1 MNNIDISALEQTI
14 NTYPWFSLAH
24 LELFKKACELGEEQK
39 NAALNR
45 TASYV
50 YSRERLYEIS
60 KAEKADINIYISE
73 EPEMPEIIQENPKI
87 AEEKTDEI
95 QDATTKDETD
105 ASIDEISFVIEP
117 DPLHINELPKI
128 VLAGGDYFGKND
140 FEEVKL
146 DTAKPLD
153 RFIAEKPSLLR
164 SNTNSQYN
172 ENQSAEEIELGEKF
186 DDSGFYTETLAK
198 IYTEQSFYK
207 RAIEVYAKLILL
219 YPEKSTY
226 FAALVQELKSKH
238 NQ

>member
-1 MNNIDISALEQTI
+1 MNNIDISALERI
-14 NTYPWFSLAH
+14 IETYPWFSLAH

-39 NAALNR
+39 IASLKR
-45 TASYV
+45 TAAYV
-50 YSRERLYEIS
+50 YSRERLFEIS
-60 KAEKADINIYISE
+60 ITPKSE
-73 EPEMPEIIQENPKI
+73 RDETTKI
-87 AEEKTDEI
+87 AEEQEEEKKEI
-95 QDATTKDETD
+95 DVTEKIETT
-105 ASIDEISFVIEP
+105 SDEISFEIES
-117 DPLHINELPKI
+117 DPLHISELPKI
-128 VLAGGDYFGKND
+128 ALAGGDYFGRSD

-146 DTAKPLD
+146 DTTKPLD

-172 ENQSAEEIELGEKF
+172 DSQPSEEIELGEKF

-198 IYTEQSFYK
+198 IYTEQCFYK

-226 FAALVQELKSKH
+226 FAALVQEIKSKH